1 MEQDNK
7 FEALANSYRNPTKFS
22 IIVLLA
28 EQGKMTVTQMSQYI
42 SVSRSNLYHF
52 VSQLLEDGI
61 LNEPEVIPKK
71 NYVEKFY
78 SLNEEL
84 FKATDY
90 EQWGEVLKSKSH
102 DEIRSLL
109 SSVLLGYSMML
120 NMAANR
126 FAHSSDDEAAK
137 LKDWL
142 TKEMP
147 WCTTYSLL
155 SRKGTESV
163 APAVKALDHSLST
176 IPVDTEDRQHFSRLL
191 IVFLPFLGERVN

>member
-1 MEQDNK
+1 MEQDDK
-7 FEALANSYRNPTKFS
+7 FEVLVNSYRNPTKFS
-22 IIVLLA
+22 IIVILA
-28 EQGKMTVTQMSQYI
+28 EQGKMTVTQMSEYI

-90 EQWGEVLKSKSH
+90 ERWGELLKSKSLE
-102 DEIRSLL
+102 EIRGL
-109 SSVLLGYSMML
+109 SSSILLGYSMML

-126 FAHSSDDEAAK
+126 FAHSSDEETAK

-142 TKEMP
+142 TSEMP

-155 SRKGTESV
+155 SRKSTDSI
-163 APAVKALDHSLST
+163 APAVKALNDTLSAT
-176 IPVDTEDRQHFSRLL
+176 SEDTEDRQHFSRLL
-191 IVFLPFLGERVN
+191 VVFLPFLGGQRN

>member
-1 MEQDNK
+1 MEQDDK
-7 FEALANSYRNPTKFS
+7 FEVLVNSYRNPTKFS
-22 IIVLLA
+22 IIVILA
-28 EQGKMTVTQMSQYI
+28 EQGKMTVTQMSEYI

-84 FKATDY
+84 FKASEY
-90 EQWGEVLKSKSH
+90 ERWGELLKSKSLE
-102 DEIRSLL
+102 EIRGL
-109 SSVLLGYSMML
+109 SSSILLGYSMML

-126 FAHSSDDEAAK
+126 FAHSSDEETAK

-142 TKEMP
+142 TSEMP
-147 WCTTYSLL
+147 WSTTYSLL
-155 SRKGTESV
+155 SRKSTDSI
-163 APAVKALDHSLST
+163 APAVKALNDTLSAT
-176 IPVDTEDRQHFSRLL
+176 SEDTEDRQHFSRLL
-191 IVFLPFLGERVN
+191 VVFLPFLGGQRN